1 MIRSFFL
8 YATLRNLRFFDA
20 FFVLFLLLDL
30 DLSYTLVGVVLAYEK
45 VLLGVCE
52 VPLALIADRLG
63 RRRAL
68 TTSFVLACG
77 AFALFGLSATSSQA
91 LTLVVIG
98 QTIYG
103 LAESLRTGTHKAI
116 VLDWLSSQ
124 GESQRRVEVL
134 GKMRFFSKSSAGLA
148 ALVAGL
154 IVWSTGQLS
163 ALFWAA
169 IIPTFLGA
177 LLLVRYPKEA
187 EGEFDRTRKDE
198 RPNDAPSVKVALRRG
213 GVWALILPSLLFE
226 SQVKLAIAYL
236 QPALAEGSE
245 ALGLEVVGG
254 LGALVIGAYMAISGL
269 LAGSASLLSTRLLAW
284 FKSAPSALF
293 NVHLSA
299 ALVLTITAASLS
311 LNLAWLGLIVM
322 AGLAAL
328 QNARRP
334 IFVTAIDDEMDP
346 HYRATTL
353 SLESQGRSWLY
364 ALTSI
369 TVGWFAD
376 TFGLSAAFAL
386 MALAL
391 WFAALTSRR

>member
-369 TVGWFAD
+369 AVGWFAD